1 MSIKPH
7 QRLLLLWGSLLMA
20 TFSTVGLL
28 KNILPIPEV
37 VALIICAIHTC
48 WIALL
53 LNRRGYSET
62 ARTLLLVVISM
73 SAGLLGNW
81 FAGRL

>member
-7 QRLLLLWGSLLMA
+7 QRLLLLWVSLLLL

-37 VALIICAIHTC
+37 IALIICAIHTS

-73 SAGLLGNW
+73 SAGLFGNW

>member
-7 QRLLLLWGSLLMA
+7 QRLLLLWVSLLML

-28 KNILPIPEV
+28 KNTLPIPEV
-37 VALIICAIHTC
+37 IALIICAIHTS
-48 WIALL
+48 WIALVL
-53 LNRRGYSET
+53 RMRGYPEI
-62 ARTLLLVVISM
+62 ARTLLFTVIAM
-73 SAGLLGNW
+73 SAGVFGNC